1 MKKPFTLI
9 QSPAPDDL
17 VEALE
22 FLLDGARSGDVI
34 GIAYAA
40 QMKPRNIIADSAGE
54 LHRNPLFA
62 LSLLHV
68 LMAQLTD
75 RVRADGRQAVAK

>member
-1 MKKPFTLI
+1 MKRPFTLI
-9 QSPAPDDL
+9 QSPASEDL

-40 QMKPRNIIADSAGE
+40 QMKPRRSIIADSAGE

-75 RVRADGRQAVAK
+75 RVRAEGRSGA

>member
-9 QSPAPDDL
+9 ASPTSEDV

-22 FLLDGARSGDVI
+22 FLLDGARSGDVL
-34 GIAYAA
+34 GIAYVA
-40 QMKPRNIIADSAGE
+40 QMKPRNVIADTAGE
-54 LHRNPLFA
+54 SHRNPLYT

-75 RVRADGRQAVAK
+75 RVRAEGRQ

>member
-1 MKKPFTLI
+1 MKRPFTLI
-9 QSPAPDDL
+9 QSPVSEDL

-22 FLLDGARSGDVI
+22 FLLDGARSGEVI

-40 QMKPRNIIADSAGE
+40 QMKPRSIIADTAGE

-62 LSLLHV
+62 LSLLQV
-68 LMAQLTD
+68 LMSQLTD
-75 RVRADGRQAVAK
+75 NVRGKNGSKEN